1 MDTYVPSTPL
11 GSGVFR
17 ETLSYPVTPE
27 AWDAISMERFHTY
40 LEYMFYYTYW
50 KSLNEIESSMWD
62 AFIRSNMCIGYIST
76 CIENCERALH
86 ENDEHWFQVFVQRIT
101 ISCEERLLKTE
112 SSGLLPVVERMK
124 GSPVPDLRILAR
136 RLEPE
141 VRERLSYEDPES
153 PPPSPETKH
162 NVPWWADNYEQ
173 EQRKID
179 KQPYDP
185 EKDSPFTKPSP
196 TFRY

>member
-17 ETLSYPVTPE
+17 ETLSHPVTPE
-27 AWDAISMERFHTY
+27 AWDAISTERFHTY

-50 KSLNEIESSMWD
+50 KSLNEIESSVWD
-62 AFIRSNMCIGYIST
+62 AFIRSNVCIGYIST
-76 CIENCERALH
+76 CIENCEASGEH
-86 ENDEHWFQVFVQRIT
+86 EQLLWTQRIT
-101 ISCEERLLKTE
+101 ILCEERLLKTE
-112 SSGLLPVVERMK
+112 SSGLLPIVEQMK
-124 GSPVPDLRILAR
+124 SSSVKYLRILAR

-162 NVPWWADNYEQ
+162 HVPWWADNYEH
-173 EQRKID
+173 END
-179 KQPYDP
+179 NEPYDP
-185 EKDSPFTKPSP
+185 KDSPFTVPSP

>member
-1 MDTYVPSTPL
+1 MTTYVPSTPL
-11 GSGVFR
+11 GSGP
-17 ETLSYPVTPE
+17 SYPVTPE
-27 AWDAISMERFHTY
+27 AWDGINTELFRRYMEQMFH
-40 LEYMFYYTYW
+40 YTYW
-50 KSLNEIESSMWD
+50 KSLNETESSMWD
-62 AFIRSNMCIGYIST
+62 AFIRSNMCIGYIYM

-86 ENDEHWFQVFVQRIT
+86 HNDEPWFQVFVQRIT
-101 ISCEERLLKTE
+101 RLCDERLLKTE

-124 GSPVPDLRILAR
+124 GSSVSELHLIAR

-162 NVPWWADNYEQ
+162 YVPQWADKYER
-173 EQRKID
+173 EIYN
-179 KQPYDP
+179 QPYDP
-185 EKDSPFTKPSP
+185 ETESEFKKPSP

>member
-1 MDTYVPSTPL
+1 MDPYVPSTPL
-11 GSGVFR
+11 GSGP
-17 ETLSYPVTPE
+17 SYPVTPE
-27 AWDAISMERFHTY
+27 AWDGINIELFRRYM
-40 LEYMFYYTYW
+40 EYMFYYTYW
-50 KSLNEIESSMWD
+50 KSLNETESSMWD

-86 ENDEHWFQVFVQRIT
+86 DNDEHWFQVFVQRIT
-101 ISCEERLLKTE
+101 RLCDERLLKTE

-124 GSPVPDLRILAR
+124 GSSVSELRILAR

-162 NVPWWADNYEQ
+162 YVPQLADKYEHD
-173 EQRKID
+173 ID
-179 KQPYDP
+179 NQPYDP
-185 EKDSPFTKPSP
+185 RESEFKKPSP